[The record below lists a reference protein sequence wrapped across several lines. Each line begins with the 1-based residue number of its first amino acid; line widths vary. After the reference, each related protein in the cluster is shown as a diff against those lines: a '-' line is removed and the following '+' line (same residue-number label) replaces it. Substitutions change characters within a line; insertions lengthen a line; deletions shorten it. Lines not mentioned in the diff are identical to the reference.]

1 MSRKKQ
7 WDEVASQK
15 DLAEQTDT
23 KCCNCRKTDWKLEP
37 EEGRGR
43 EEFTLVNRKVAVAIW
58 CCVFIITKIRLSPS
72 EMATCNRHTHR
83 RRTGAAQ
90 WLNEIPNKSMIDWE
104 RTLKA
109 ALPLFNTYFRTF
121 HAKRDKQWSLKLSVP
136 GCALYSSV
144 QPTSSFCPLPRTLQP
159 DSSAEVQVEQG
170 TSGCPGGVDVE
181 IHAKITPEFIVKAS

>member
-23 KCCNCRKTDWKLEP
+23 KCCNCHKTDWKLEP
-37 EEGRGR
+37 EEGRGYGV
-43 EEFTLVNRKVAVAIW
+43 EYALVNRKVAVAIW
-58 CCVFIITKIRLSPS
+58 CCVFIITKIWLSPF
-72 EMATCNRHTHR
+72 EMATCNRHTHW

-90 WLNEIPNKSMIDWE
+90 WLNEIPNKSIIDWG

-109 ALPLFNTYFRTF
+109 ALPLFNTCFRTF
-121 HAKRDKQWSLKLSVP
+121 YEKRDKQWSLKLSVP
-136 GCALYSSV
+136 GCALYSSGANKQLLSV
-144 QPTSSFCPLPRTLQP
+144 TKDLTTWQHY
-159 DSSAEVQVEQG
+159 G
-170 TSGCPGGVDVE
+170 TSGASYKGMPRAVDVG